1 MGRTRLD
8 GSWMDGGT
16 FLLAHRAGSW
26 LMKMGT
32 LAFDLGSTPTIQLVG
47 GVGEIIIDPRLS
59 LSARDKNKSSI
70 IFVL

>member
-1 MGRTRLD
+1 
-8 GSWMDGGT
+8 MDGGT
-16 FLLAHRAGSW
+16 FLRALRAGSW
-26 LMKMGT
+26 LMKMGST
-32 LAFDLGSTPTIQLVG
+32 LAFDLGSFSRVRIFPLAYPTGWL